1 MKEFFMASRIQTTP
15 KNQIVSAAILLVLA
29 FALAIPTQA
38 FAASPVPSL
47 PSFIENIKDGNA
59 NNLRGIY
66 VEGVIAFPVVQQPY
80 GNPGFVS
87 TTDSVVTQ
95 FSMANEVGNLGLLA
109 HNTLAGAAFP
119 QLKIGDTIVLIY
131 GDGHTHG
138 FLVNDIQQYQ
148 ATDPLS
154 PYSYFKDLSSDTTLS
169 ALDLFNKV
177 YRGDYHLT
185 LQTCI
190 DNQGNA
196 SWGRLFIIATPIS
209 SKDANTLE

>member
-1 MKEFFMASRIQTTP
+1 MASRIQVTHP

-87 TTDSVVTQ
+87 TTGST
-95 FSMANEVGNLGLLA
+95 F
-109 HNTLAGAAFP
+109 
-119 QLKIGDTIVLIY
+119 TI
-131 GDGHTHG
+131 
-138 FLVNDIQQYQ
+138 
-148 ATDPLS
+148 
-154 PYSYFKDLSSDTTLS
+154 S
-169 ALDLFNKV
+169 ARPV
-177 YRGDYHLT
+177 
-185 LQTCI
+185 
-190 DNQGNA
+190 
-196 SWGRLFIIATPIS
+196 PP
-209 SKDANTLE
+209 